1 MQENEERKSIG
12 RILYLSNCI
21 VKFKYKK
28 DRGIVK
34 KNIKLWNTIN

>member
-1 MQENEERKSIG
+1 MQENEEIWKSIG
-12 RILYLSNCI
+12 WLLYLTNCI

-34 KNIKLWNTIN
+34 KILNYGTL